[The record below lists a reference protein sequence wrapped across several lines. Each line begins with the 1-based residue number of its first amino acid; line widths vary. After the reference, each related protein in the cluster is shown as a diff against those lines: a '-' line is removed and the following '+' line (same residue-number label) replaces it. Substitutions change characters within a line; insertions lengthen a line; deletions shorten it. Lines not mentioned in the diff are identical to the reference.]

1 MRHLNQFVG
10 TTVIAFLLFGSC
22 GIYADLTD
30 EWIEKAEELSETHA
44 IVNFGYVGTPLGK
57 ILLVKNG
64 NDICALRIVGF
75 HRKKNSTQKQT
86 LFYSGGDE
94 YHVEY
99 EWYYPIDGVAGF
111 DSQKKM
117 YSGHGHLY
125 RKPTYGIGRFVLPS
139 LHAPIFECG
148 EITGIAWHYPAYV
161 PMYSG
166 SNRNNSILLAPTGW
180 EKISEVN
187 MNDDKLVW
195 YGYDD
200 SRDTIYIPISDL
212 SAH

>member
-1 MRHLNQFVG
+1 MRLLNQSGATIF
-10 TTVIAFLLFGSC
+10 IAFMLLVSC
-22 GIYADLTD
+22 GIYADSTD
-30 EWIEKAEELSETHA
+30 DWIEKGEELSETHA

-64 NDICALRIVGF
+64 MNKCALRIVGF
-75 HRKKNSTQKQT
+75 HRKKKSTKKPN

-99 EWYYPIDGVAGF
+99 EWYYPMDGLAEF
-111 DSQKKM
+111 DEKKRM
-117 YSGHGHLY
+117 YSGQGHLF

-139 LHAPIFECG
+139 LHPPIFECG
-148 EITGIAWHYPAYV
+148 EIKGLVWQYPAYV

-166 SNRNNSILLAPTGW
+166 SNRSNSIQLAPTGW
-180 EKISEVN
+180 ETISEIN

-200 SRDTIYIPISDL
+200 SRDIIYIPMSDL
-212 SAH
+212 PAY